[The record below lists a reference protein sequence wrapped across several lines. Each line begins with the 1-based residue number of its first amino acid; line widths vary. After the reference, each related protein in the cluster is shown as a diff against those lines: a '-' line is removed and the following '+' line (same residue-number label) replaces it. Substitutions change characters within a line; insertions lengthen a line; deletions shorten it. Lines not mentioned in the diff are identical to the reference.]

1 MQKCMKKPNIRP
13 LGENVLVLPEK
24 IEQKTSA
31 GIFLPDTAREERP
44 QQGRV
49 IAIGESEKIK
59 VSVNQKVIFNRYG
72 GTEVKIGT
80 EEYLLVAN
88 KDILAVVSL
97 D

>member
-1 MQKCMKKPNIRP
+1 MKKPNIKP
-13 LGENVLVLPEK
+13 LGENVLILPEK
-24 IEQKTSA
+24 LEQKTSA

-49 IAIGESEKIK
+49 MAVGESEKIK

-80 EEYLLVAN
+80 EEYLLVAS

-97 D
+97 E

>member
-1 MQKCMKKPNIRP
+1 MI
-13 LGENVLVLPEK
+13 LPEK
-24 IEQKTSA
+24 LEQKTSA

-49 IAIGESEKIK
+49 MAIGESEKIK
-59 VSVNQKVIFNRYG
+59 VAVNQKVIFNRYG

-80 EEYLLVAN
+80 EEYLLVAS
-88 KDILAVVSL
+88 KDILAVISL

>member
-1 MQKCMKKPNIRP
+1 MKKPNIKP
-13 LGENVLVLPEK
+13 LGENVLILPEK
-24 IEQKTSA
+24 LEQKTSA
-31 GIFLPDTAREERP
+31 GIFLPETAREERP

-49 IAIGESEKIK
+49 MAIGESEKIK
-59 VSVNQKVIFNRYG
+59 VSVSQKVIFNRYG
-72 GTEVKIGT
+72 GTEVKAGT

>member
-1 MQKCMKKPNIRP
+1 MKKPNIKP
-13 LGENVLVLPEK
+13 LGENVLILPEK
-24 IEQKTSA
+24 LEQKTSA

-49 IAIGESEKIK
+49 MVVGESEKIK

-80 EEYLLVAN
+80 EEYLLVAS

-97 D
+97 E

>member
-1 MQKCMKKPNIRP
+1 MKKPNIKP
-13 LGENVLVLPEK
+13 LGENVLSLPEK
-24 IEQKTSA
+24 VEQKTSA
-31 GIFLPDTAREERP
+31 SIFLPDTAREERP

-49 IAIGESEKIK
+49 MAVGESEKIK

-72 GTEVKIGT
+72 GTEVKIGS
-80 EEYLLVAN
+80 EEYLLVAS

>member
-1 MQKCMKKPNIRP
+1 MKKPNIKP
-13 LGENVLVLPEK
+13 LGENVLILPEK
-24 IEQKTSA
+24 VEQKTSA

-49 IAIGESEKIK
+49 MSIGESEKIK

-72 GTEVKIGT
+72 GTEVKIGS
-80 EEYLLVAN
+80 EEYLLVAS

>member
-1 MQKCMKKPNIRP
+1 MKKPNIKP
-13 LGENVLVLPEK
+13 LGENVLILPEK
-24 IEQKTSA
+24 LEQKTSA

-49 IAIGESEKIK
+49 MAIGESEKIK
-59 VSVNQKVIFNRYG
+59 VAVNQKVIFNRYG

-80 EEYLLVAN
+80 EEYLLVAS
-88 KDILAVVSL
+88 KDILAVISL

>member
-1 MQKCMKKPNIRP
+1 MKKPNIKP
-13 LGENVLVLPEK
+13 LGENVLILPEK
-24 IEQKTSA
+24 VEQKTSA

-49 IAIGESEKIK
+49 MAVGESEKIK

-72 GTEVKIGT
+72 GTEVKIGS
-80 EEYLLVAN
+80 EEYLLVAS

>member
-1 MQKCMKKPNIRP
+1 MKKPNIKP
-13 LGENVLVLPEK
+13 LGENVLILPEK
-24 IEQKTSA
+24 VEQKTSA

-49 IAIGESEKIK
+49 MAIGESEKIK

-72 GTEVKIGT
+72 GTEVKIGS
-80 EEYLLVAN
+80 EEYLLVAS

-97 D
+97 E

>member
-1 MQKCMKKPNIRP
+1 MKKPNIKP
-13 LGENVLVLPEK
+13 LGENVLILPEK
-24 IEQKTSA
+24 LEQKTSA

-49 IAIGESEKIK
+49 MAIGESEKIK

-80 EEYLLVAN
+80 EEYLLVAS

-97 D
+97 E

>member
-1 MQKCMKKPNIRP
+1 MQRCMKKPNIRP

>member
-1 MQKCMKKPNIRP
+1 MKKPNIKP
-13 LGENVLVLPEK
+13 LGENVLILPEK
-24 IEQKTSA
+24 LEQKTSA

-49 IAIGESEKIK
+49 MAIGESEKIK

-72 GTEVKIGT
+72 GTEVKIGSD
-80 EEYLLVAN
+80 EYLLVAS

-97 D
+97 E

>member
-1 MQKCMKKPNIRP
+1 MKKPNIKP
-13 LGENVLVLPEK
+13 LGENVLILPEK
-24 IEQKTSA
+24 VEQKTSA

-49 IAIGESEKIK
+49 MAIGESEKIK

-72 GTEVKIGT
+72 GTEVKIGS
-80 EEYLLVAN
+80 EEYLLVAS

>member
-1 MQKCMKKPNIRP
+1 MKKPNIKP
-13 LGENVLVLPEK
+13 LGENVLILPEQL
-24 IEQKTSA
+24 EQKTSA

-49 IAIGESEKIK
+49 MAVGESEKIK

-80 EEYLLVAN
+80 EEYLLVAS

-97 D
+97 E

>member
-1 MQKCMKKPNIRP
+1 MKKPNIRP

>member
-1 MQKCMKKPNIRP
+1 MKKPNIRP

-80 EEYLLVAN
+80 EEYLLVAS

-97 D
+97 E

>member
-1 MQKCMKKPNIRP
+1 MKKPNIKP
-13 LGENVLVLPEK
+13 LGENVLILPEK
-24 IEQKTSA
+24 LEQKTSA

-49 IAIGESEKIK
+49 MAIGESEKIK

-80 EEYLLVAN
+80 EE
-88 KDILAVVSL
+88 
-97 D
+97 

>member
-1 MQKCMKKPNIRP
+1 MKKPNIKP
-13 LGENVLVLPEK
+13 LGENVLILPEK
-24 IEQKTSA
+24 VEQKTSA

-49 IAIGESEKIK
+49 MAIGESEKIK
-59 VSVNQKVIFNRYG
+59 VAVNQKVIFNRYG

-80 EEYLLVAN
+80 EEYLLVAS
-88 KDILAVVSL
+88 KDILAVISL